1 MKIDEIKELIQALE
15 QSQLTSLE
23 VSQGN
28 DRLRLE
34 KNYTAAVQSAPVS
47 APVMAAPVQ
56 QPVAQPVLQA
66 APQEAAAPVSA
77 PQPKGTAVKSPIVGV
92 FYAAPSPEDAPYVT
106 VGSPV
111 KKGDV
116 LCLVEAMKLMNEI
129 TAEQDGVITEICV
142 ENAEVVEYGQPLFY
156 LA

>member
-23 VSQGN
+23 VSQGE

-34 KNYTAAVQSAPVS
+34 KNYTTVQPVMVS
-47 APVMAAPVQ
+47 APPMAATVPVQ
-56 QPVAQPVLQA
+56 QPIVQA
-66 APQEAAAPVSA
+66 TPQEPVVPVGA
-77 PQPKGTAVKSPIVGV
+77 PQPKGNAVKSPIVGV
-92 FYAAPSPEDAPYVT
+92 FYAAPSPEDEPYVT
-106 VGSPV
+106 VGSQV

-142 ENAEVVEYGQPLFY
+142 DNAEVVEYGQPLFY

>member
-34 KNYTAAVQSAPVS
+34 KNYAAVQSAPVT
-47 APVMAAPVQ
+47 AAPMQ
-56 QPVAQPVLQA
+56 QPVAQPVMQA
-66 APQEAAAPVSA
+66 APQESVAPVSA

-106 VGSPV
+106 VGSQV

>member
-34 KNYTAAVQSAPVS
+34 KNYAAVQSAPVS
-47 APVMAAPVQ
+47 APVLAAPMQ
-56 QPVAQPVLQA
+56 QPVAQPVMQA
-66 APQEAAAPVSA
+66 APQESVAPVSA

-106 VGSPV
+106 VGSQV

>member
-1 MKIDEIKELIQALE
+1 M
-15 QSQLTSLE
+15 
-23 VSQGN
+23 
-28 DRLRLE
+28 
-34 KNYTAAVQSAPVS
+34 
-47 APVMAAPVQ
+47 Q
-56 QPVAQPVLQA
+56 QPVAQPVMQV
-66 APQEAAAPVSA
+66 APQESVAPVSA

-106 VGSPV
+106 VGSQV

-129 TAEQDGVITEICV
+129 TAEQDGVIKEICV

>member
-15 QSQLTSLE
+15 QSRLTSLE

-34 KNYTAAVQSAPVS
+34 KNYAAVQSAPVS
-47 APVMAAPVQ
+47 APVAAAPMQ
-56 QPVAQPVLQA
+56 QPVAQPIMQA
-66 APQEAAAPVSA
+66 AQESVAPVSA

-106 VGSPV
+106 VGSQV